1 MGKAVTTY
9 EEDLKTEG
17 VRKEALSEIY
27 ERVANERGI
36 KRIKKQKT
44 RWILADGLSCY
55 DHGKKTRIPKSDED
69 LDRVK
74 NVGKYCTNNGLI
86 SFIDEQG
93 RLYVGSVTQ
102 DRVKELEDAGY
113 QRGGIWVPFSNGELP
128 VNTRAKKNL
137 LRMRVRSDQINAKGR
152 EKEMLDRYA
161 SIAKDRGIGKQNVSG
176 VWLNCD
182 NISYKTLDGEA
193 HVFEGKRHEDRSEL
207 IGKYWMNNGV
217 ITFIDEEGNRYIGPQ
232 TPDRIKALENVG
244 YQQRSMMVPFSN
256 GEQAVNRVYQH
267 KLDKLRAELVP
278 SETTVTGIPE
288 KKLRRLGRKGIIGR
302 AQTKRLESEN
312 YRTKI

>member
-1 MGKAVTTY
+1 MGKHITTF
-9 EEDLKTEG
+9 EKDLKGEG
-17 VRKEALSEIY
+17 VREEELADRY
-27 ERVANERGI
+27 ERVAKDRGI
-36 KRIKKQKT
+36 KSIRKQKS
-44 RWILADGLSCY
+44 RWILTDGLDCY
-55 DHGKKTRIPKSDED
+55 DHGKKTRIPTKEED

-193 HVFEGKRHEDRSEL
+193 HSFEGKGNEDRSKL
-207 IGKYWMNNGV
+207 IGKYCTNNGI
-217 ITFIDEEGNRYIGPQ
+217 ITFVDEEGDRYIGPQ
-232 TPDRIKALENVG
+232 TPDRIKALESAG
-244 YQQRSMMVPFSN
+244 YEKSGFMVPFSN
-256 GEQAVNRVYQH
+256 GERAVNRVYQH
-267 KLDKLRAELVP
+267 KFNKLMEELDP
-278 SETTVTGIPE
+278 SKTTVGQVP
-288 KKLRRLGRKGIIGR
+288 LRRIRRLDRKGIVDR
-302 AQTKRLESEN
+302 SQRDRLKSEN
-312 YRTKI
+312 YRN